1 MSTTNQ
7 TKLAQ
12 SPAWKALQAHQSEMA
27 NTPMR
32 ELFARQPG
40 RAQQFSLRAGALLLD
55 YSKHCVNETTLAL
68 LVDLARQADVEG
80 WRARMFAGEHI
91 NNSEDRAVLHVALRA
106 DQKTFPAGGDVMP
119 GVMPDVMPD
128 VMPVVRK
135 AKQGMRAFSDAVREG
150 RLTGHSGK
158 PMRTVINIGIGG
170 SDLGP
175 RMLAQAL
182 WRHADAPQSVHFVAN
197 ADPDDLAHVLAQAE
211 PETTLFIVASKTFTT
226 GETLGNARLARA
238 WLIEGLKDEAAV
250 TRHFAA
256 ATANVKAAGEFGIAP
271 ELCFPL
277 WDWVGGR
284 YSVWSTV
291 GLPVAIAIGM
301 DRFEQLLAGARAMDE
316 HFLTAP
322 LAANMPVLLALLGI
336 WYTNFFGARTHAV
349 LPYAEALRELPA
361 YLQQLEMES
370 NGKGVDRD
378 GQKLDYLT
386 APVIWGSVGTNSQHA
401 FHQLLHQGTQI
412 VPCDFLVP
420 AADTAAAAEN
430 ALAQAAALMAGRQA
444 PEPHRR
450 FEGNRPSS
458 TIMFKTI
465 DPHTMG
471 QLLALYEHKVFVQ
484 GIVWNINS
492 FDQWGVE
499 LGKEIARTLAQGAAA
514 VAGMDASTTTLL
526 ARLHDWRS

>member
-1 MSTTNQ
+1 MSKPSQ
-7 TKLAQ
+7 SKLTR
-12 SPAWKALQAHQSEMA
+12 STAWRALQAHQAEIA
-27 NTPMR
+27 DVRMR
-32 ELFARQPG
+32 DLFAHDPE
-40 RAQQFSLRAGALLLD
+40 RARKFGLQAGALLLD
-55 YSKHCVNETTLAL
+55 YSKHRMTEATLAL
-68 LVDLARQADVEG
+68 LIDLARQAEVEQ
-80 WRARMFAGEHI
+80 WRTRMFAGERI
-91 NNSEDRAVLHVALRA
+91 NTSEDRAVLHVALRSGL
-106 DQKTFPAGGDVMP
+106 KVFPAGNDVMP
-119 GVMPDVMPD
+119 L
-128 VMPVVRK
+128 VRE
-135 AKQGMRAFSDAVREG
+135 ARERMRAFSDSIRG
-150 RLTGHSGK
+150 QRLLGHGGK

-175 RMLAQAL
+175 RMLVRAL

-197 ADPDDLAHVLAQAE
+197 ADPDDLARALAQAR
-211 PETTLFIVASKTFTT
+211 PETTLIIVASKTFTT
-226 GETLGNARLARA
+226 GETLANAKLARS
-238 WLIEGLKDEAAV
+238 WLTEGLKDEAAV
-250 TRHFAA
+250 KKHFAA
-256 ATANVKAAGEFGIAP
+256 VTANVEAAAAFGVAP

-322 LAANMPVLLALLGI
+322 LEANMPVLLALLGI
-336 WYTNFFGARTHAV
+336 WYVNFFGAGTHAV

-378 GQKLDYLT
+378 GLQVDYAT

-401 FHQLLHQGTQI
+401 FHQLLHQGTQL

-420 AADTAAAAEN
+420 AAGTAAAAEN
-430 ALAQAAALMAGRQA
+430 ALAQAAALMAGKDA
-444 PEPHRR
+444 AEPQRR
-450 FEGNRPSS
+450 FDGNRPSS
-458 TIMFKTI
+458 TIMFNAV

-471 QLLALYEHKVFVQ
+471 QLLALYEHKAFVQ
-484 GIVWNINS
+484 GIIWNINS

-499 LGKEIARTLAQGAAA
+499 LGKEIARTLMQPDAAA
-514 VAGMDASTTTLL
+514 MAGMDASTKALL
-526 ARLHDWRS
+526 QRLRDWRS

>member
-1 MSTTNQ
+1 MS
-7 TKLAQ
+7 KLTQ
-12 SPAWKALQAHQSEMA
+12 SPAWKALQAHQAEIA
-27 NTPMR
+27 DLRMR
-32 ELFARQPG
+32 DLFAREPG
-40 RAQQFSLRAGALLLD
+40 RAQKFSLQAGPLLLD
-55 YSKHCVNETTLAL
+55 YSKHRITDATLAL

-91 NNSEDRAVLHVALRA
+91 NNSEDRAVLHVALRSA
-106 DQKTFPAGGDVMP
+106 LKQFPAGADVMP
-119 GVMPDVMPD
+119 L
-128 VMPVVRK
+128 VRS
-135 AKQGMRAFSDAVREG
+135 AGQSMRAFSDAVRSG
-150 RLTGHSGK
+150 RLLGHTGK
-158 PMRTVINIGIGG
+158 PMRRVINIGIGG

-182 WRHADAPQSVHFVAN
+182 WHHADAPQSVHFVAN
-197 ADPDDLAHVLAQAE
+197 ADPDDMARALAQAE

-226 GETLGNARLARA
+226 GETLGNARLARS
-238 WLIEGLKDEAAV
+238 WLTEGLQNGSAV
-250 TRHFAA
+250 KRHFAA
-256 ATANVKAAGEFGIAP
+256 ATANVKAAADFGIAP

-301 DRFEQLLAGARAMDE
+301 DRFEELLAGAREMDE
-316 HFLTAP
+316 HFLAAP

-336 WYTNFFGARTHAV
+336 WYANFFGARTQAV

-370 NGKGVDRD
+370 NGKSVDRD
-378 GQKLDYLT
+378 GREVDYAT

-401 FHQLLHQGTQI
+401 FHQLLHQGTQV

-420 AADTAAAAEN
+420 VAITAAAAEN
-430 ALAQAAALMAGRQA
+430 ALAQAAALMTGKDADL
-444 PEPHRR
+444 PHRR
-450 FEGNRPSS
+450 FDGNRPSS
-458 TIMFKTI
+458 TILFKAI
-465 DPHTMG
+465 DSHTMG

-484 GIVWNINS
+484 GIIWNINS

-499 LGKEIARTLAQGAAA
+499 LGKEIARTLAQPAAA
-514 VAGMDASTTTLL
+514 AAMTGMDASTKALL
-526 ARLHDWRS
+526 ARLRGWRN

>member
-1 MSTTNQ
+1 MS
-7 TKLAQ
+7 KLTL
-12 SPAWKALQAHQSEMA
+12 SPAWKALHAHQAEIA
-27 NTPMR
+27 DVHMR
-32 ELFARQPG
+32 DLFAREPG
-40 RAQQFSLRAGALLLD
+40 RAQKFSLKAGALLLD
-55 YSKHCVNETTLAL
+55 YSKHRVTDATLAL
-68 LVDLARQADVEG
+68 LIDLARQADVER
-80 WRARMFAGEHI
+80 WRTRMFAGERI
-91 NNSEDRAVLHVALRA
+91 NTSEDRAVLHVALRA
-106 DQKTFPAGGDVMP
+106 GQKVFPAGSDVMP
-119 GVMPDVMPD
+119 L
-128 VMPVVRK
+128 VRE
-135 AKQGMRAFSDAVREG
+135 AKERMRAFSDAVRSQ
-150 RLTGHSGK
+150 RLLGHSGK
-158 PMRTVINIGIGG
+158 PICTVINIGIGG

-197 ADPDDLAHVLAQAE
+197 ADPDDLARTLAQAQ

-226 GETLGNARLARA
+226 GETLANARLARS
-238 WLIEGLKDEAAV
+238 WLTGGLQDEAAV
-250 TRHFAA
+250 NKHFAA
-256 ATANVKAAGEFGIAP
+256 ATANVKAAADFGIAP

-301 DRFEQLLAGARAMDE
+301 DRFEELLAGARAMDE
-316 HFLTAP
+316 HFLAAP

-336 WYTNFFGARTHAV
+336 WYANFLGARTHAV

-378 GQKLDYLT
+378 GQPVDYAT
-386 APVIWGSVGTNSQHA
+386 VPVIWGSVGTNSQHA
-401 FHQLLHQGTQI
+401 FHQLLHQGTHL

-420 AADTAAAAEN
+420 AAGTGAAAEN
-430 ALAQAAALMAGRQA
+430 ALAQAAALMAGKDA
-444 PEPHRR
+444 AEPYRR
-450 FEGNRPSS
+450 FDGNRPSS
-458 TIMFKTI
+458 TIMFKAI

-484 GIVWNINS
+484 GIIWNINS

-499 LGKEIARTLAQGAAA
+499 LGKEIARTLSAQPAGGGAIP
-514 VAGMDASTTTLL
+514 GLDASTNSLL
-526 ARLHDWRS
+526 QRLRDWRN